1 MLFGFL
7 KQNFIL
13 NVYNL
18 LTTSDKNCYIYQKLF
33 RNLRKWVELGEP
45 LKYAIHMDEKFSDSI
60 IYFKQFTLNAEL
72 CEFQMNEVML
82 GIVEIETMLI

>member
-1 MLFGFL
+1 
-7 KQNFIL
+7 
-13 NVYNL
+13 
-18 LTTSDKNCYIYQKLF
+18 
-33 RNLRKWVELGEP
+33 
-45 LKYAIHMDEKFSDSI
+45 MDEKFSDSI